1 MQRPRPYFM
10 QWLLRCAGL
19 LLLCLAGQAR
29 AITYANTTYTF
40 NWIDASSHTKIGY
53 NTSPYKFNGLSGCGT
68 TPPVIDDTISDQI
81 PIGFTFMYAGVNF
94 TQLRIVSNGRV
105 QFNNNQ
111 TCGFGSPVQQS
122 PYPDTSLKYTMRIYG
137 NDLDPTLKSDVPS
150 GYNTNC
156 VSRSSCYVSY
166 ATIGVAPYRSFVV
179 TWNNVPEWTNTS
191 TASGSYSLQLILQ
204 ENGEFIYQYGDDVPG
219 PSAALGQVG
228 WEVDTNDYDTPKTGF
243 PTSNSAIKYYIPRPV
258 AEYRME
264 QPSWSSAAGQ
274 VFDTSGNGQHG
285 TALGGAQTIAGGKVC
300 RAASF
305 PLNTSSGAVDA
316 IDTGISV
323 PGAIGSAGTVTF
335 WYKANTAWSGGG
347 ARDAQLLDATIASGK
362 YFFLTRRSN
371 GNLRFVIT
379 DSNGT
384 VQAAE
389 TSSNSV
395 SAGTWKH
402 IAVTWSFNSI
412 VTSNSDHLRIY
423 VDGVLQKEQA
433 FTSSGTVSAQI
444 GTLYLGDNRSGT
456 IGSSGSGNS
465 ADGAFDELRVYNYEG
480 GLALVQRDQSQGQA
494 GCLSHYAVSDAGTG
508 LTCQQNTV
516 TVTAHDINHSN
527 IVMPNNTTQIQ
538 LKTSSGLGDWSLISG
553 YGVLTNGTANDGIA
567 TYLFNGEYQAVFAL
581 THTTAATV
589 SINVTDGQFT
599 ESATEDTALVVK
611 TCVAARFNACE
622 LSTPHCVPSS
632 ALNYARLNTKLPGGF
647 KLDLVKLKSDAT
659 LESTFNGVATVDLLA
674 NTSVGVALDVNN
686 CPATYTASIPI
697 GSVTFASG
705 YVVGGLTVPAS
716 AFAAASPNYSVYRDV
731 RVRVQCTKASCG
743 AINTA
748 CSTDNFAIR
757 PTDFALAFTVPG
769 QSAPYRIKA
778 GAPFTLT
785 ATAVPGYNG
794 TPLVDNDVGDQK
806 IFTHVGLADF
816 TGNLGNTAGST
827 GPVPIGAAV
836 PGTGVASNP
845 SFTYDDAGY
854 FGVLAGGVF
863 DSSFTV
869 VDQAG
874 GDCIADSGANAAVN
888 GKVGC
893 NIASQAN
900 TGSTATF
907 GRFTVDHYEVTGSM
921 ALPCTGNALLYMGQ
935 PELGITLAATA
946 FSGGGVPLAH
956 YTTGLPNLSTLTVSG
971 ENGATTFNPLS
982 SRLAPA
988 LPALAWVGGGSGRA
1002 FSTDAA
1008 YATGS
1013 TQITLTGSGTVQ
1025 AGDIVRFAGDSNQ
1038 YTVATGVTGSGVIT
1052 LAAPGLQQAVAP
1064 GTGMSFYHSFSRLP
1078 ASGTP
1083 AQDGPY
1089 DNFTL
1094 RLAINDVDGGLISK
1108 LNGAAITPASSVSF
1122 GGAML
1127 RHGRLRIDNA
1137 YGSELLALPVGLTA
1151 QYWNGSSFATNTAD
1165 TNCTSVV
1172 PANFSVTKGNGAAVT
1187 TSVAI
1192 KPSGATSLNLN
1203 GGVSSALRLSKPAPA
1218 PAGKGSVVLKTLAPL
1233 DGYLPGTGTETFGVY
1248 KSGPVIYLREMF

>member
-10 QWLLRCAGL
+10 QWLLRCAWLL
-19 LLLCLAGQAR
+19 LLLCLAGQAH

-53 NTSPYKFNGLSGCGT
+53 NTSPYKFNGSSGCGT

-81 PIGFTFMYAGVNF
+81 PIGFSFMYAGVNF
-94 TQLRIVSNGRV
+94 TQLRVVSNGRV

-122 PYPDTSLKYTMRIYG
+122 PYPDTALKYTMRIYG
-137 NDLDPTLKSDVPS
+137 NDLDPTLKSEVPS
-150 GYNTNC
+150 GYNTTC
-156 VSRSSCYVSY
+156 LSRASCYVSY

-179 TWNNVPEWTNTS
+179 TWNNVPEWTTGS
-191 TASGSYSLQLILQ
+191 TATGSYSLQLILQ

-285 TALGGAQTIAGGKVC
+285 TVLGGAQTIAAGKVC

-323 PGAIGSAGTVTF
+323 PTAIGSAGTVTF

-347 ARDAQLLDATIASGK
+347 ARDAQLLDATIANNK
-362 YFFLTRRSN
+362 FFFLTRRSN

-379 DSNGT
+379 DSNGA
-384 VQAAE
+384 VQAVE
-389 TSSNSV
+389 TSGISV

-412 VTSNSDHLRIY
+412 VTNNSDHLRIY

-456 IGSSGSGNS
+456 VGSNGSGNS

-538 LKTSSGLGDWSLISG
+538 LKTSTGLGDWSLISG
-553 YGVLTNGTANDGIA
+553 YGVLVNGTSNDGIA

-581 THTTAATV
+581 THATAATV

-647 KLDLVKLKSDAT
+647 TLDLVKLKADAT

-674 NTSVGVALDVNN
+674 NTGVGVALDVNN
-686 CPATYTASIPI
+686 CPATYTATIPI
-697 GSVTFASG
+697 GSVTFANG

-716 AFAAASPNYSVYRDV
+716 AFAATAPYYSVYRNV
-731 RVRVQCTKASCG
+731 RVRVQCNKANCG
-743 AINTA
+743 TANTA

-757 PTDFALAFTVPG
+757 PRDFALALTVPG

-778 GAPFTLT
+778 GTPFTLT
-785 ATAVPGYNG
+785 ATAVPGYDG
-794 TPLVDNDVGDQK
+794 VPQVDINKNNKK
-806 IFTHVGLADF
+806 IFTDVERLDF
-816 TGNLGNTAGST
+816 TDKLALVYDSGNKAAIDTGTAVNQT
-827 GPVPIGAAV
+827 L
-836 PGTGVASNP
+836 
-845 SFTYDDAGY
+845 TYDDVGY

-863 DSSFTV
+863 DSSFAGS
-869 VDQAG
+869 VDQ
-874 GDCIADSGANAAVN
+874 GDCIADSSSNTPVG

-893 NIASQAN
+893 NIGNQAD
-900 TGSTATF
+900 TATF
-907 GRFTVDHYEVTGSM
+907 GRFTVDHYEVMGSM
-921 ALPCTGNALLYMGQ
+921 ALPCTDNALLYMGQ
-935 PELGITLAATA
+935 PELGIALGATA
-946 FSGGGVPLAH
+946 LSSKGVRLGH
-956 YTTGLPNLSTLTVSG
+956 YTTGYANLAALTLSG
-971 ENGATTFNPLS
+971 ENGATTINPLS

-988 LPALAWVGGGSGRA
+988 LPALAWTGGDSGRTLTT
-1002 FSTDAA
+1002 TDAA
-1008 YATGS
+1008 GYATGS
-1013 TQITLTGSGTVQ
+1013 TQIALTGSGTVQ

-1038 YTVATGVTGSGVIT
+1038 YTVATGVTGSGMIT

-1064 GTGMSFYHSFSRLP
+1064 STGVSFFHSFSRLP
-1078 ASGTP
+1078 ANGTP

-1094 RLAINDVDGGLISK
+1094 RLGISDADGALISK

-1151 QYWNGSSFATNTAD
+1151 QYWNGTSFATNTAD

-1192 KPSGATSLNLN
+1192 KPSGATSLNLSS
-1203 GGVSSALRLSKPAPA
+1203 GVSSSLRLSKPVPA